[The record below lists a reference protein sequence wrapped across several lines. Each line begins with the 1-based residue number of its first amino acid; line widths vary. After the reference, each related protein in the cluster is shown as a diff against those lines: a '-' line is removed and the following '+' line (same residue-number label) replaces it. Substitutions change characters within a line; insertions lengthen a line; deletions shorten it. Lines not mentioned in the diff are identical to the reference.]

1 MVLLLTIKSTGKT
14 VQFQKSVIEVGRTP
28 ICDLLLEDKLTVS
41 HHHAT
46 FFYEKEKWFYA
57 TIFPKMVPG

>member
-28 ICDLLLEDKLTVS
+28 ICDLLLEDKPTVS
-41 HHHAT
+41 HRHAT
-46 FFYEKEKWFYA
+46 FFMKKKNGFYA
-57 TIFPKMVPG
+57 TIFPKMVLG